1 MGLFYEKAL
10 RPIFFRMDPELAHDR
25 ACAAMRL
32 LSSMRGVCSGMARY
46 NQNYIKPV
54 KLFGLDF
61 PNRVGLAA
69 GMDKNGEF
77 PNAAAAFGFGHV
89 EIGTVTPAAQPGN
102 PRPRLFRFPDE
113 GAVVNRMGFNNHGSE
128 AIAERLV
135 RTFPRGKRLIPL
147 GVNIG
152 KGKATS
158 LEQAVEDYLL
168 CFRRLASQAD
178 YFTINV
184 SSPNTSGL
192 RDLQSAEYLDH
203 LLQSLQVENTKLAK
217 KLGHAP
223 HPLLLKIA
231 PDLNYREIDFVL
243 EKLLQHAFSGIV
255 ATNTTIERPGGIG
268 AEEKGGLSG
277 LPLQAKST
285 AIINYIHKATGG
297 RLPIIGV
304 GGVDS
309 VESAGAKLDAGAQLV
324 QIYTSWIYRGPFHA
338 ATLARALKTREEDWI

>member
-1 MGLFYEKAL
+1 MGLLYEKAL

-32 LSSMRGVCSGMARY
+32 LSSMRGVCRVMARY
-46 NQNYIKPV
+46 NQQCVKPV
-54 KLFGLDF
+54 KLFGLEF

-69 GMDKNGEF
+69 GMDKDGEF
-77 PNAAAAFGFGHV
+77 PAAAAAFGFGHV
-89 EIGTVTPAAQPGN
+89 EVGTVTPAAQPGN
-102 PRPRLFRFPDE
+102 PRPRLFRFPDQ
-113 GAVVNRMGFNNHGSE
+113 GAIINRMGFNNQGSE
-128 AIAERLV
+128 AMAERLV
-135 RTFPRGKRLIPL
+135 RSFPRGKRLIPV

-152 KGKATS
+152 KAKATQ
-158 LEQAVEDYLL
+158 LENAVEDYLT
-168 CFRRLASQAD
+168 CFRRLGNQAD

-192 RDLQSAEYLDH
+192 RDLQSAEHLDH
-203 LLQSLQVENTKLAK
+203 LLSSLQAENQKLAK

-231 PDLNYREIDFVL
+231 PDLSYREIDFVL
-243 EKLLQHAFSGIV
+243 EKLLQHSFAGIV
-255 ATNTTIERPGGIG
+255 ATNTTIERPGGLG

-285 AIINYIHKATGG
+285 AIINYIHKATEG
-297 RLPIIGV
+297 RLPIVGV

-309 VESAGAKLDAGAQLV
+309 PESAGAKLDAGAQLV

-338 ATLARALKTREEDWI
+338 ATLARALKTREEEWI